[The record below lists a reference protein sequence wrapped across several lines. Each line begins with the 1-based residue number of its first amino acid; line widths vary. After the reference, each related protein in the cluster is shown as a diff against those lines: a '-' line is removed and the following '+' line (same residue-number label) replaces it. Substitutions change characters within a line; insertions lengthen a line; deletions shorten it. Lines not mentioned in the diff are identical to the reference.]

1 MLNSIVA
8 MRYNSIL
15 YVFLDLIVSIGLSA
29 SIRFQ
34 AELDVNIQSPNPGE
48 AVQGLVQ
55 IIGNT
60 DIEGFASSEL
70 AFSFSSDQTQTWFLI
85 KDSSQPVRNDVLG
98 EWDTSTL
105 TDNTYTLRL
114 TVFRKE
120 GEPILVIVE
129 EIRVRNYSPIETATP
144 TITPVNGSDEPEE
157 STPTPLLPTSAPPPK
172 ATLTPLA
179 KNPAE
184 LSPAQIKSS
193 TIRGGILAVLFLIFL
208 GLYSAARR
216 R

>member
-1 MLNSIVA
+1 
-8 MRYNSIL
+8 MRYNAIWC
-15 YVFLDLIVSIGLSA
+15 VFLYLTVSLGLSA
-29 SIRFQ
+29 SNRFQ
-34 AELDVNIQSPNPGE
+34 AGLDVNIQSPSPGE
-48 AVQGLVQ
+48 AIQGLVQ
-55 IIGNT
+55 IIGNS
-60 DIEGFASSEL
+60 DIEGFVSSEL

-85 KDSSQPVRNDVLG
+85 KNSSVPVRNAGLG

-120 GEPILVIVE
+120 GEPIAVIVE
-129 EIRVRNYSPIETATP
+129 GIRVRNYSPIETSTP
-144 TITPVNGSDEPEE
+144 TPTPEIVPDEPEE
-157 STPTPLLPTSAPPPK
+157 SASTPVPPTNTPPPE

-184 LSPAQIKSS
+184 LSPVQIKSA

-208 GLYSAARR
+208 GLYAAARR